1 MDNLRREL
9 SINARRTDT
18 LSFGSVAGNLKAK
31 ESNIFPLNQMESEPA
46 QALFDAIEHLM
57 YVQERKIHALMSG
70 VTKNTKREAAK
81 MSLREAEKELKVAV
95 TAVCAAM
102 VISGIK
108 GRRNLLNL
116 YSELQIGLQET
127 DIWDYINN
135 ILMKEAAQ
143 LISDVVNKHVGE

>member
-1 MDNLRREL
+1 M
-9 SINARRTDT
+9 
-18 LSFGSVAGNLKAK
+18 
-31 ESNIFPLNQMESEPA
+31 
-46 QALFDAIEHLM
+46 QALLDAIEHLM
-57 YVQERKIHALMSG
+57 YVQERKIHALMGG

-81 MSLREAEKELKVAV
+81 MSLYEAEKELKIAV
-95 TAVCAAM
+95 TSFCAAM

-143 LISDVVNKHVGE
+143 LISDVVDKHVGE